1 MTHIAL
7 CTALSSIYLFI
18 YRRHTEAIKAS
29 RTRQAQDEAR
39 PTPSCSFL
47 SRFTLSFP
55 TARLPAPPTSDPY
68 ISNVHVQIPTKS
80 PNSRP
85 EILALVL
92 GTFDFYGPL

>member
-47 SRFTLSFP
+47 SRFTLS
-55 TARLPAPPTSDPY
+55 LPHRASACAPY
-68 ISNVHVQIPTKS
+68 
-80 PNSRP
+80 
-85 EILALVL
+85 
-92 GTFDFYGPL
+92 